1 MAFTA
6 SIEGLDELRE
16 RLSSGTIEKKLV
28 KAIGTTALQ
37 LHNVLNNRVS
47 KTYATRRSLNSVLKS
62 RTMSDFKRGVGFIE
76 FGLEYNFMPILLQEF
91 PVTKTLVPANSS
103 FLAPNRFGYKEFPA
117 IKGRLK
123 RKKPN
128 QQLAVRVKRNGSPTT
143 LDKAFYGELP
153 RDNKVYLMKRHVSN
167 TWIDEPS
174 PTNLKGKRDLMG
186 ILFGP
191 SLSQMANSVYE
202 KDPYLIKFRDT
213 FADHV
218 VRNLEPW

>member
-6 SIEGLDELRE
+6 TIEGLDELRE

-28 KAIGTTALQ
+28 KAVGTTALQ
-37 LHNVLNNRVS
+37 LNNLLNARV
-47 KTYATRRSLNSVLKS
+47 KETYATRRSLNSVLNSK
-62 RTMSDFKRGVGFIE
+62 TTSDFKRGVGFIE
-76 FGLEYNFMPILLQEF
+76 FGLEYNFVPLLLQEF
-91 PVTKTLVPANSS
+91 PQTKTPVMVESW
-103 FLAPNRFGYKEFPA
+103 FKAPNRFGYAQFPD

-128 QQLAVRVKRNGSPTT
+128 TAIAVKVKRNGSATVI
-143 LDKAFYGELP
+143 DKAFYGKLP
-153 RDNKVYLMKRHVSN
+153 KGDKTYLMQRKVSN
-167 TWIDEPS
+167 TWRKEPT
-174 PTNLKGKRDLMG
+174 PEDLKGVRDDMG

-191 SLSQMANSVYE
+191 SLSQMAESVYL
-202 KDPYLIKFRDT
+202 KDSQVNKFKDS